1 MAENEYMMPPL
12 EVYAVDSSLNRLT
25 GSIPYTSL
33 TWHRRYYETGEFSM
47 TVPASIYDPSWF
59 MIDTDMRPETGIVQ
73 KVEYTDDP
81 TYGNDDT
88 VTVSGFFLESIMNR
102 RTFLDETP
110 EEVTYRYYVSPP
122 EPPKKML
129 TKPTI
134 YTDSTGKY
142 WYVTPSGTTYGVTD
156 GTPADSPNRTPGSS
170 VQTDDS
176 GQLYIETGSGRVDV
190 TEESYMTQINSY
202 YYTDGST
209 TTVNRVQNTGTGNV
223 TTTNDIAFDDGFG
236 NVYYHDANTG
246 TLKLANGVTDK
257 QSDNY
262 VIQKRKWDSTTDSG
276 WVTVTETVKGP
287 WQITSVEDM
296 TTAQDNI
303 ARCVGWAQMYFQ
315 NEMLF
320 VDPDVTG
327 ETKITDPSFML
338 LGDLLYKELQTVGA
352 SFRVEFDF
360 LNAQFVF
367 SVWQGTDRTQE
378 QTQNPWAVFSD
389 TWGSLYGYDAQTDSS
404 NYRNKCYVLYEY
416 DEPTSWQS
424 NGAPD
429 YVPVYSETE
438 NGQQGDQTGWRVPY
452 TTKRGFITVRLD
464 DDLDDRETYLDL
476 RNDPPACDSEWEREF
491 SSTET
496 PDLPAGIQEQYE
508 NFPASLESQGKTLL
522 ESDYSVIRS
531 LDTGDLRMDR
541 YLKDYD
547 LGDKVDMAVST
558 IGLVE
563 SARIT
568 GVEETYESGTSDIKL
583 EIGEQSL
590 DVIKKAR
597 LV

>member
-12 EVYAVDSSLNRLT
+12 EVYAADSSLNRLT

-33 TWHRRYYETGEFSM
+33 TWHRRYYSCGEFSM
-47 TVPASIYDPSWF
+47 TVPASIYSPDWF

-110 EEVTYRYYVSPP
+110 EEVTYRYYVDPP
-122 EPPKKML
+122 APPRKEL
-129 TKPTI
+129 TDAEL
-134 YTDSTGKY
+134 YVDSTGKY
-142 WYVTPSGTTYGVTD
+142 WYPTPSGQSYGVID
-156 GTPADSPNRTPGSS
+156 GSSDPLSRTPGGTIEISEDGS
-170 VQTDDS
+170 ATVVSGGQT
-176 GQLYIETGSGRVDV
+176 IELTKVNAI
-190 TEESYMTQINSY
+190 EQINSY
-202 YYTDGST
+202 CYTDGST
-209 TTVNRVQNTGTGNV
+209 TELNRVQNFGTSTEE
-223 TTTNDIAFDDGFG
+223 TTHQIAFDDGFG
-236 NVYYHDANTG
+236 HVYYHDSEQNVMKYAT
-246 TLKLANGVTDK
+246 GVTSK
-257 QSDNY
+257 EQDNY
-262 VIQKRKWDSTTDSG
+262 VIQKRKWEATTDNG

-287 WQITSVEDM
+287 WQVTSVEDM

-320 VDPDVTG
+320 VEPDITG
-327 ETKITDPSFML
+327 ESKITDPSFTL
-338 LGDLLYKELQTVGA
+338 LGDLLYQELQTVGA

-360 LNAQFVF
+360 INAQFVF
-367 SVWQGTDRTQE
+367 SVWKGTDRTQA

-416 DEPTSWQS
+416 DEPTGWQS

-429 YVPVYSETE
+429 YVPVYEESSDGT
-438 NGQQGDQTGWRVPY
+438 QGSQSGWKVPY

-491 SSTET
+491 SGTET
-496 PDLPAGIQEQYE
+496 PDLPAGIQTQYE
-508 NFPASLESQGKTLL
+508 NFPASLQSQGMTLL
-522 ESDYSVIRS
+522 QNEYAVIKS
-531 LDTGDLRMDR
+531 LDTGDLRMNR

-547 LGDKVDMAVST
+547 LGDKVDQMVSK

-563 SARIT
+563 TARIT